1 MTSKKLQPALIGA
14 FVLFSFILFTVAV
27 IIFGGSKFFDKED
40 TVIAYFDGS
49 LQGLTVGAPVTYRG
63 VAIGRVKDIKIHIKT
78 NVSQQHQIV
87 IPVLISLIPGKSII
101 SDGSNSS
108 DESKRNEFLKAMC
121 KQGLRAKLKL
131 QSLLTGKLY
140 IDLAFY
146 PNTTPVYHNQNE
158 TYFELPT
165 LPSEMYQLSQVLEK
179 MDLGELY
186 NKTLST
192 LNAIESLT
200 TGLAQALQSE
210 KTEDMVS
217 KLDTTTTSL
226 NSILSQIDTRIS
238 PLLQNMD
245 SSFIQI
251 NKLAI
256 HADKT
261 VTSFDA
267 KMSPVMDNMIT
278 ILSSLETTLQHADQL
293 LAQAEKTIQP
303 SSPLYFR
310 LTEAMSE
317 LEKTAGAI
325 RNLSTF
331 LHRNPEALIYGLQ
344 KTGNDTHEE

>member
-1 MTSKKLQPALIGA
+1 MTSKKLQPTLIGA
-14 FVLFSFILFTVAV
+14 FVLSSFVLFTVAV
-27 IIFGGSKFFDKED
+27 VIFGGSKFFDKED
-40 TVIAYFDGS
+40 TVITYFDGS

-63 VAIGRVKDIKIHIKT
+63 VTIGRVKDIRIHVKT
-78 NVSQQHQIV
+78 NGSQQHRIV

-108 DESKRNEFLKAMC
+108 NENKRNEFLESMC

-140 IDLAFY
+140 IDLAIY
-146 PNTTPVYHNQNE
+146 ENTTPVYHSQDT
-158 TYFELPT
+158 TYFEIPT
-165 LPSEMYQLSQVLEK
+165 LPSEMYQVRQVLEN
-179 MDLGELY
+179 MNFAELY

-200 TGLAQALQSE
+200 TSLDQALHSE
-210 KTEDMVS
+210 QTEDIVT

-226 NSILSQIDTRIS
+226 NSILSKIDTKIS

-245 SSFIQI
+245 SGFTQI
-251 NKLAI
+251 NELAT
-256 HADKT
+256 HADQA

-267 KMSPVMDNMIT
+267 KMSPLMDTMGT
-278 ILSSLETTLQHADQL
+278 TLSSLETTLQQANQL
-293 LAQAEKTIQP
+293 LNQAEKAIQP

-310 LTEAMSE
+310 LTEAMRQLKE
-317 LEKTAGAI
+317 TASAI
-325 RNLSTF
+325 HNLSTF

-344 KTGNDTHEE
+344 PTGDTDHEQ